1 MDQDEYHYRRIEPSG
16 ACRCHALTLSP
27 EALTD
32 FSELP
37 GMPAFRAFSYL
48 KAREGEAPR
57 YDIGRKWHEHRKT
70 YIVNDS

>member
-1 MDQDEYHYRRIEPSG
+1 MAQDEYHYRRIGTSG
-16 ACRCHALTLSP
+16 AGKCHALASSP